1 MWNGEIY
8 KVGDPIIFNESN
20 AYSEILYN
28 NLRGKIVSINAIDKV
43 TIEFIVDIIG
53 VTISERDAEWAS
65 LKLIDDNRVRIRVE
79 KRRNN
84 DSDDDSETIRS
95 VVPFQVSYAV
105 TIHKAQGLEYES
117 VKVVVTKD
125 SEEKVTKNIF
135 YTAITRATKR
145 LTIYWSPETQ
155 HGIISSFAGGINN
168 DHKIFLK
175 RNHDLLN

>member
-1 MWNGEIY
+1 M
-8 KVGDPIIFNESN
+8 
-20 AYSEILYN
+20 
-28 NLRGKIVSINAIDKV
+28 
-43 TIEFIVDIIG
+43 DIAG
-53 VTISERDAEWAS
+53 TVISEWDAKRAGLE
-65 LKLIDDNRVRIRVE
+65 LIETNRVRIRVE

-155 HGIISSFAGGINN
+155 HGIISSFVEGVNN

-175 RNHDLLN
+175 RNHNLLN